1 MASYTPTNTAAR
13 SCPTINAGW
22 AASSTLPPVANS
34 EVCDCMVKSLGCV
47 ANSGLTG
54 ETIAE
59 QFDYVC
65 GKDAAACTGILA
77 NGTTGKYGAYSMC
90 TSQQKLSFAFDQYFQ
105 SQGSAATACDFSGNA
120 ATQAGTTASECTAL
134 LAAAGKDGSG
144 TVSGSPSTG
153 TGSASSESSTNAA
166 AGSVVPRFEMGAL
179 TVGSYVFGAMLA
191 GMGMVLL

>member
-1 MASYTPTNTAAR
+1 MT
-13 SCPTINAGW
+13 
-22 AASSTLPPVANS
+22 
-34 EVCDCMVKSLGCV
+34 KSLGCV

-65 GKDAAACTGILA
+65 GKDAAACTGINTNA
-77 NGTTGKYGAYSMC
+77 TTGKYGAYSMC
-90 TSQQKLSFAFDQYFQ
+90 SAQQKLSFAFDQYFQ

-120 ATQAGTTASECTAL
+120 ATQAGATADDCTSL

-144 TVSGSPSTG
+144 TVTDVPTDGST
-153 TGSASSESSTNAA
+153 TDGSAASETSDSAA
-166 AGSVVPRFEMGAL
+166 AGSMIPRFEMGAL
-179 TVGSYVFGAMLA
+179 SMGSYVFATVLA